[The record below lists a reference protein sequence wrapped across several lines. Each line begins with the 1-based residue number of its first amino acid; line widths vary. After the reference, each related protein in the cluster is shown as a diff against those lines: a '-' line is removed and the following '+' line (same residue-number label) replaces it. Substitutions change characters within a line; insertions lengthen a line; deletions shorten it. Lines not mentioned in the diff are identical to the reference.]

1 MNRFAQHF
9 WYALV
14 GVLLLGLIV
23 GSQNLSLARAETFLP
38 AQDITISGMMTSPSC
53 TARLEESHL
62 NFQQDKKQGT
72 NGVQSQTLKLNVSQ
86 CEIDEIGVLFKADYW
101 PYHSARGQLK
111 GKASQK
117 LTRYWYYMLAPEMEN
132 ENSAAWPLILASDS
146 PELEMDVQNTTDS
159 NSKEKRYF
167 SLKGVNYWYELKES
181 LRASDALII
190 PFSVTVHHINTG
202 GGRTDDEEMDG
213 TFTVQLTYR

>member
-1 MNRFAQHF
+1 MNRFAQHL
-9 WYALV
+9 WHALA
-14 GVLLLGLIV
+14 GVLLPGLIV
-23 GSQNLSLARAETFLP
+23 GSQNLSLARAETFFP
-38 AQDITISGMMTSPSC
+38 AQDITISGRMTPPSC

-62 NFQQDKKQGT
+62 NFEQEKNQGT

-101 PYHSARGQLK
+101 PYHPARGQLR

-117 LTRYWYYMLAPEMEN
+117 LARYWYYMLAPEN

-146 PELEMDVQNTTDS
+146 PELEIDVQNTTES

-167 SLKGVNYWYELKES
+167 SLKGVNYWYELKDS
-181 LRASDALII
+181 LRAGDALII
-190 PFSVTVHHINTG
+190 PFSVTVRHINTG

-213 TFTVQLTYR
+213 TFTLQLTYR